1 MTGELLSA
9 ENRRGIEEDWG
20 IVARNFYGL
29 ADGGLPVENLTLI
42 RNLMI
47 NNNIFND
54 YYLTICGIIFN
65 DIHDSCKH

>member
-1 MTGELLSA
+1 MRFIVRSWEA
-9 ENRRGIEEDWG
+9 AVHKMNRGYHT
-20 IVARNFYGL
+20 VARS
-29 ADGGLPVENLTLI
+29 DGGFPFENLTLI

>member
-1 MTGELLSA
+1 MQWVDYPS
-9 ENRRGIEEDWG
+9 GI
-20 IVARNFYGL
+20 F
-29 ADGGLPVENLTLI
+29 TLVG
-42 RNLMI
+42 NLMI